1 MKSKISVLFI
11 LVLVLAAC
19 KKPEELETP
28 GDTSFQSVL
37 TNFSS
42 AIPAQYA
49 SFADHTLSLTLAAED
64 LRTSPNASNL
74 EVLQN
79 ELFETRKAWQWI
91 CMFNFGPAETN
102 NLSSINT
109 FPADTTSIKNK
120 IESETLQG
128 FSPDETGFAA
138 LDFLLHREAALSSI
152 TEEENA
158 NHVLDLIV
166 SHCESISNKANS
178 VRNEWN
184 GSYAANFK
192 ANTGAAAGSGM
203 SLLVNHF
210 VICYEQLKREK
221 VALPLGLLTLG
232 IPLVDH
238 VEARYGAYSSTLALE
253 QITALNAVFNGFDTA
268 EMNSIGLAEALREVD
283 ARYGAN
289 QVLLDEEINGRFSV
303 SINNLSQLPSDLR
316 TFISESPDELESIYN
331 QLQSTVALVKAD
343 MPSSLGISITFSDND
358 GD

>member
-1 MKSKISVLFI
+1 MNSKVSVLFM

-42 AIPAQYA
+42 AIPAQYE
-49 SFADHTLSLTLAAED
+49 SFAEHTLSLKLAAED
-64 LRTSPNASNL
+64 LRTSPNAMSL
-74 EVLQN
+74 ELLQN

-91 CMFNFGPAETN
+91 CMFNFGPAETIS
-102 NLSSINT
+102 LSSMNT
-109 FPADTTSIKNK
+109 FPADTSAIKNK
-120 IESETLQG
+120 IDSGTLDG

-138 LDFLLHREAALSSI
+138 LDFLLHRETALSSI
-152 TEEENA
+152 TENENA
-158 NHVLDLIV
+158 AHILDLIV
-166 SHCESISNKANS
+166 NHCEDISNKANS
-178 VRNEWN
+178 VKNEWN
-184 GSYAANFK
+184 SSYATNFRQ
-192 ANTGAAAGSGM
+192 NTGAAAGSGM

-210 VICYEQLKREK
+210 VICYEELKREK

-232 IPLVDH
+232 LPLVDH

-253 QITALNAVFNGFDTA
+253 QMTALNSVFNGFDDTD
-268 EMNSIGLAEALREVD
+268 MNAIGLAEALREVD
-283 ARYGAN
+283 ARYGEN
-289 QVLLDEEINGRFSV
+289 QVLLDNEINARFSV

-316 TFISESPDELESIYN
+316 TFISDSPDELESIYN